1 MSGRAASELNLM
13 CAAKLGSAPGPSAA
27 ELDGGANF
35 GSWVHGTYTPYCSS
49 SAQVLCPLFLH
60 FRPDLS

>member
-1 MSGRAASELNLM
+1 MSGRAASELNLT

-27 ELDGGANF
+27 ELDRGANLEA
-35 GSWVHGTYTPYCSS
+35 PYCSS